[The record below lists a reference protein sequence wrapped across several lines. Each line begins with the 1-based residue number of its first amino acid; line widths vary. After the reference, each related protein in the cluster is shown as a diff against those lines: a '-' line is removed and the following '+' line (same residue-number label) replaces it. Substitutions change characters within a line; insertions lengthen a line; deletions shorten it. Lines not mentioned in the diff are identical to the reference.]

1 VPTALCGEGAFFING
16 LKPVATKW
24 IVPTALLGVGVPD
37 LINGLE
43 PVATRWGEPPPPELH
58 SGRRGKFGPGPFK
71 RVVFTT
77 TYGSD

>member
-1 VPTALCGEGAFFING
+1 MPTALCGEGAFFING

-24 IVPTALLGVGVPD
+24 IVPTALLGVGVLD
-37 LINGLE
+37 LIYKMGR
-43 PVATRWGEPPPPELH
+43 APPPELH